1 MEAVEWDID
10 LCDWKNVDISSAVIA
25 SDANDNKSPGPLS
38 THYQIGIAFLNKK
51 LIGMFEY
58 LGEYF
63 MLFLDD
69 QDPFGWQIKYL
80 RVSLL
85 YTGSTF
91 NNIPEVII
99 DLTSVFSVAAS
110 VVDCQ
115 RQFYTE
121 IYVVHESYFF
131 SREVIYQQGWA
142 NMFIVRNASSTD
154 QTIKFEGYPFN
165 FPPISD
171 AWAHYVET
179 EKTIT
184 VSYNRRSR
192 DRFVFD
198 GMDNNLFQN
207 RMRSFYQMRSNL
219 ANGFRRF

>member
-25 SDANDNKSPGPLS
+25 SDADDNKFPGPLS
-38 THYQIGIAFLNKK
+38 SHYQIGIAFLNKK

-99 DLTSVFSVAAS
+99 DLS
-110 VVDCQ
+110 
-115 RQFYTE
+115 
-121 IYVVHESYFF
+121 FF
-131 SREVIYQQGWA
+131 SSCICC
-142 NMFIVRNASSTD
+142 
-154 QTIKFEGYPFN
+154 
-165 FPPISD
+165 
-171 AWAHYVET
+171 
-179 EKTIT
+179 
-184 VSYNRRSR
+184 
-192 DRFVFD
+192 
-198 GMDNNLFQN
+198 
-207 RMRSFYQMRSNL
+207 
-219 ANGFRRF
+219 